1 MQCQRHLSVSDVIQ
15 PGHLS
20 NQIVLFAGAS
30 ADRRNTSMTISLY
43 DLSVNSYLQ
52 ILGGVAGWLEKGL
65 AYGGDPVEITQ
76 TRLHPDMNPFDFQ
89 VQAITHHSVR
99 SEEHTSELQSL
110 MRISYAVFCLKK
122 K

>member
-1 MQCQRHLSVSDVIQ
+1 
-15 PGHLS
+15 
-20 NQIVLFAGAS
+20 
-30 ADRRNTSMTISLY
+30 MTISLY

-89 VQAITHHSVR
+89 VQAITHHSVGALCAVKAGTYIAQP
-99 SEEHTSELQSL
+99 EIPPVGYEAFQK
-110 MRISYAVFCLKK
+110 MISAAQTTLTPKTPQK
-122 K
+122 NK